1 MMTKIKLDDKLYDAS
16 SLTTGARN
24 LAEALKALEVRI
36 QEANNMI
43 AILTKAKRAYIAD
56 LKTEMLS
63 AKAGLDFTSD

>member
-1 MMTKIKLDDKLYDAS
+1 MTKIKLDDKLYDPS

-36 QEANNMI
+36 QEANNMV
-43 AILTKAKRAYIAD
+43 AILTKAKRAYIAE

-63 AKAGLDFTSD
+63 TKAGLDVMSD